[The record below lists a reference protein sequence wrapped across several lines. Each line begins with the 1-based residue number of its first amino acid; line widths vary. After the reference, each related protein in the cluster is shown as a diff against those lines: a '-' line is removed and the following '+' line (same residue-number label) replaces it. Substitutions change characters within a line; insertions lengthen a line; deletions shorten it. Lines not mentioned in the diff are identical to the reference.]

1 MSSVRFIYEDAPA
14 FIPMPADLQHR
25 KVEAIFRVLDEQ
37 AATVAPEPTAKT
49 RRRKPPAA
57 FAGKVR
63 ELGVVMASIP
73 SVDCVLTNDH
83 AQRPAGSADRPKVS
97 KAS

>member
-1 MSSVRFIYEDAPA
+1 MSSARFIYEDAPA

-37 AATVAPEPTAKT
+37 AATVAPEPTAKM

-63 ELGVVMASIP
+63 EFGDVMASVP
-73 SVDCVLTNDH
+73 SVDWVLTNDH

>member
-1 MSSVRFIYEDAPA
+1 MSSARFIYEDAPA
-14 FIPMPADLQHR
+14 FIPVPADLQHR

-37 AATVAPEPTAKT
+37 ATTVVPEPTAKT

-63 ELGVVMASIP
+63 ELGDVMT
-73 SVDCVLTNDH
+73 SVP
-83 AQRPAGSADRPKVS
+83 PADWGIDE
-97 KAS
+97 